1 MATTRNI
8 DTRILYIAQR
18 CHSISP
24 RLINKEQIIIC
35 LQMLN
40 LVWSST
46 NPEFQQR
53 YLRMALV
60 AYGRAMKENALPVD
74 RDLAKRVQ
82 KESYSPEEIKEME
95 RDMLNEDVE

>member
-1 MATTRNI
+1 MATRNI

-40 LVWSST
+40 LVGSSE

-74 RDLAKRVQ
+74 RDLRGTY
-82 KESYSPEEIKEME
+82 KESFTPEDLKELLE
-95 RDMLNEDVE
+95 EV